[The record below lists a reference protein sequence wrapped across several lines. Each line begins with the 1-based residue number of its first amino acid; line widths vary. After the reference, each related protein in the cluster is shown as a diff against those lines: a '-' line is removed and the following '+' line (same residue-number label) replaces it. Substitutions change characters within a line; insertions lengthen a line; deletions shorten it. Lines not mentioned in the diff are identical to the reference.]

1 MTPSSDAVR
10 RTERPSERAL
20 ALSLVVNVEEGS
32 ELGVLPED
40 TSNEPVDEMGISL
53 RKQYRNH
60 GNVSNYAYGINE
72 GLDRVVR
79 TLDEFEVP
87 ATWTCCGLALTRAPQ
102 VAEAIVRR
110 GDEATSHGQRWV
122 HQFRMD
128 VDAERAFIQ
137 ESRDSIE
144 GAVGRRPTGHL
155 SRYLHTAD
163 TRELLVQ
170 EGFSYHMD
178 DYSRDEPFWDV
189 TPSGPIVVVPYAI
202 DTNDMKMWASGSYTP
217 AMWLE
222 YAINTFD
229 TLYAERRTGFRMM
242 SLGVHL
248 RIIGRPG
255 RIWALRSFLDHAR
268 RHDDVW
274 PVTRHQLAA
283 DFAAAHPASETAA
296 SPR

>member
-1 MTPSSDAVR
+1 MNSAAER
-10 RTERPSERAL
+10 RVERPSERAL

-32 ELGVLPED
+32 ELGALPED
-40 TSNEPVDEMGISL
+40 SSNEPVDEMGIAL
-53 RKQYRNH
+53 RKEYRNH
-60 GNVSNYAYGINE
+60 GNVSNYAYGLNE
-72 GLDRVVR
+72 GLDRVVGV
-79 TLDEFEVP
+79 LDDADVP
-87 ATWTCCGLALTRAPQ
+87 ATWTCCALALTRAPH

-110 GDEATSHGQRWV
+110 GDEATSHGYRWT

-128 VDAERAFIQ
+128 VDEERAFLR
-137 ESRDSIE
+137 ESRDSIKA
-144 GAVGRRPTGHL
+144 AVGRRPQGHL

-189 TPSGPIVVVPYAI
+189 TPSGPIVVLPYAI

-217 AMWLE
+217 EMWLR

-229 TLYAERRTGFRMM
+229 TLYAERRPGFRLM

-255 RIWALRSFLDHAR
+255 RIWALRAFLEHVAG
-268 RHDDVW
+268 HDDVW
-274 PVTRHQLAA
+274 PVTRAQLATDYA
-283 DFAAAHPASETAA
+283 DSHPA
-296 SPR
+296 P